1 MAIHITQSGFRNPFY
16 NNRIAGRRGNLS
28 GSTSTITSSLLDYAD
43 QHGMKLILISL
54 EFVVVVLGCRKSI
67 MTRE

>member
-1 MAIHITQSGFRNPFY
+1 M
-16 NNRIAGRRGNLS
+16 S
-28 GSTSTITSSLLDYAD
+28 GSTSTSTSSLVDYAD

-54 EFVVVVLGCRKSI
+54 EFIVVVLGCRKSI